1 MKNLIKIHTDSS
13 LNINRIAEL
22 LMENEIPS
30 MIKDNNAA
38 GVIAGFGTIE
48 NSVSLFVEKD
58 QSQKAEELITQLL
71 SELN

>member
-1 MKNLIKIHTDSS
+1 MKNLIKLHTDSAIS
-13 LNINRIAEL
+13 INRLAEL
-22 LMENEIPS
+22 LHENGIAS

-58 QSQKAEELITQLL
+58 QSQKAEELITQLFG
-71 SELN
+71 ELN